1 MNFVRNRFPAHA
13 ACTLIVLFL
22 ASSSALAQ
30 TGSTLLVAPRLDDS
44 DGRRIPFTVGVKLE
58 STVGQGTFVA
68 DPNARNALA
77 VWGASIA
84 PGYRPTDE
92 LLLSAYA
99 KVTQEVTDSDVD
111 TQRQQLLLGDVNLR
125 ADYLVGTIP
134 VLDVMVMPGLWL
146 YLPTSP
152 VSQFETLVL
161 GAGAR
166 LVMQRRIGEHFAIDY
181 LGMFRKNFHEYESPV
196 VSAAESAAPPPTFV
210 RRGGN
215 EDLPGSLVAVG
226 QNNVS
231 HFFYNL
237 LALTWMPHKQWS
249 ALIAYGITNSFTYA
263 SFPRDALSSPYATEG
278 AGQRDSALGVIEL
291 GYMPNDRF
299 WFSAGI
305 TTIAAPKS
313 EDNQSFR
320 FPFYDF
326 EGQARNYTL
335 FYLDVTIR
343 EPLGG

>member
-1 MNFVRNRFPAHA
+1 MV
-13 ACTLIVLFL
+13 VLV
-22 ASSSALAQ
+22 SSPALAQ
-30 TGSTLLVAPRLDDS
+30 TGSTLLVAPRLDDAE
-44 DGRRIPFTVGVKLE
+44 GRPIPFTLGVKLE
-58 STVGQGTFVA
+58 STVGQGTFVS

-84 PGYRPTDE
+84 PGYRPTEE
-92 LLLSAYA
+92 LLLSVYA
-99 KVTQEVTDSDVD
+99 KVTQEITDSDVD
-111 TQRQQLLLGDVNLR
+111 TQRQQLILGDVNLR
-125 ADYLVGTIP
+125 SDYLAGTIP
-134 VLDVMVMPGLWL
+134 VVDIMVMPGLWL

-152 VSQFETLVL
+152 VSQFETLML
-161 GAGAR
+161 AAAAR
-166 LVMQRRIGEHFAIDY
+166 LVMQRRLGEHFAIDY
-181 LGMFRKNFHEYESPV
+181 LGIFRKNFHEYESPV
-196 VSAAESAAPPPTFV
+196 VDAGQSAEPPTFA

-231 HFFYNL
+231 YYFYNL
-237 LALTWMPHKQWS
+237 LAFSWMPSTQWS
-249 ALIAYGITNSFTYA
+249 ALIGYAMTNSFTYA
-263 SFPRDALSSPYATEG
+263 SFPRDELSSPYSTSG
-278 AGQRDSALGVIEL
+278 AGQRDSSLGVIEL